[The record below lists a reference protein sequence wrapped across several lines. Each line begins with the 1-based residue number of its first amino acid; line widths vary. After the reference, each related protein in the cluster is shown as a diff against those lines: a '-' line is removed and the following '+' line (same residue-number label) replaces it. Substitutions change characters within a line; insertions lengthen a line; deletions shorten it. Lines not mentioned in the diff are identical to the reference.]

1 MELDTGNY
9 NTLNKKYLQE
19 LYNYQ
24 RKQPYIS
31 ANSLEYGSLAAE
43 MALSQP
49 TGVQSAQTTNQ
60 AIAKAQ
66 YIDESPSLMV
76 GTEDK
81 TLYYFDPSSGTL
93 SEMPINKNQTPV
105 SVQDLKTILAS
116 QKINQG
122 DIQAA
127 IDALKPTIPITTTA
141 TTEDEK
147 NILTTFL
154 KKAPYSNSIGDNKN
168 MLFPDT
174 FFLYKGSLFSFG
186 IAVSAIY
193 FA

>member
-1 MELDTGNY
+1 
-9 NTLNKKYLQE
+9 
-19 LYNYQ
+19 
-24 RKQPYIS
+24 
-31 ANSLEYGSLAAE
+31 

-49 TGVQSAQTTNQ
+49 TGVQSAQTANQ

-105 SVQDLKTILAS
+105 SVQDLKSILAS

-122 DIQAA
+122 DIPRAKYDFDVTGHYA
-127 IDALKPTIPITTTA
+127 RPDVFSLHVNETNTLPVV
-141 TTEDEK
+141 
-147 NILTTFL
+147 F
-154 KKAPYSNSIGDNKN
+154 SN
-168 MLFPDT
+168 T
-174 FFLYKGSLFSFG
+174 
-186 IAVSAIY
+186 
-193 FA
+193 